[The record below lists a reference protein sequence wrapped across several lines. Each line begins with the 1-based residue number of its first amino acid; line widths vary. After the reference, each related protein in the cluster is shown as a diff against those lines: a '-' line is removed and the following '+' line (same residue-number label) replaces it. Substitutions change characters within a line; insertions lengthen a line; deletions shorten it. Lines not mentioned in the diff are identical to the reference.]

1 METVASLK
9 IVVFPNVED
18 KLQTAGKKCFL
29 PASTSLLCKSTLTA
43 SLFDKQTRNDQR
55 IDLRNL
61 PEEPKNAKKRRQ
73 FSCPSIIDFSTLKSY
88 QEIQPVHKPKRIFN
102 GFFPSRVRS
111 INAGLPGAN
120 RDVQE
125 VIFEELV
132 PNPNAPPCQEGVVL
146 SRTTTNC
153 SFRSEPITIP
163 NYSDPRLSPRL
174 PRKQDTRR
182 VVYSVRNGSLSPWV
196 DRYKLK
202 QKSISTSSNME
213 VKNKACATGKPSVRG
228 FSR

>member
-1 METVASLK
+1 MTHNTNKNNDAYNNLSTTDSCRGNRSAYLS
-9 IVVFPNVED
+9 FVEEW
-18 KLQTAGKKCFL
+18 FL
-29 PASTSLLCKSTLTA
+29 FVTKDWSYYFM
-43 SLFDKQTRNDQR
+43 LFSQ
-55 IDLRNL
+55 
-61 PEEPKNAKKRRQ
+61 
-73 FSCPSIIDFSTLKSY
+73 
-88 QEIQPVHKPKRIFN
+88 
-102 GFFPSRVRS
+102 
-111 INAGLPGAN
+111 
-120 RDVQE
+120 QE

-132 PNPNAPPCQEGVVL
+132 PNPNAPPCQEGVVI

-228 FSR
+228 FSRWYSMQGHGLK